1 MTEGVTLN
9 RAGLSLVA
17 GAIAAGAASLGAVLH
32 FIVAAPLA
40 FTILMICLTPA
51 AVILLLYIGY
61 LVSSGASKRH
71 YIPPLQAVGL
81 ASVCLGLLIFMDL
94 SLPVGTAVT
103 KVTARF
109 TRDGQAL
116 IHAGG
121 YKEQVDAEFYN
132 RTFEGSPVKIETTP
146 LFHQLVS
153 ISSSELGLVGYF
165 RSDVKQ
171 YIMVAMGVLF
181 VFPVLLFR
189 LVPKAKKIRRD
200 MFTYG
205 LVIVPSYLI
214 SLIACGVWVK
224 LVLVHVFGT
233 IGKM

>member
-1 MTEGVTLN
+1 MAEGVTLN

-17 GAIAAGAASLGAVLH
+17 GAITAGAASLAAVLH
-32 FIVAAPLA
+32 FIVAAPLT
-40 FTILMICLTPA
+40 FIILMVCFTPA

-81 ASVCLGLLIFMDL
+81 ASVCLGLLIFLDL
-94 SLPVGTAVT
+94 SLPAGTTVAN
-103 KVTARF
+103 VTARF

-121 YKEQVDAEFYN
+121 YKEQVAVEFYN
-132 RTFEGSPVKIETTP
+132 KTFEGSAVMIETTP

-153 ISSSELGLVGYF
+153 IGSSELGLLGYY
-165 RSDVKQ
+165 RSDIKQ
-171 YIMVAMGVLF
+171 YLMVAMGAIF

-189 LVPKAKKIRRD
+189 LVPKAQKIRRD

-205 LVIVPSYLI
+205 LVIVPSYMI